1 MSYRLILMTLFAVV
15 GAAAC
20 SSTPFIDTAQPE
32 AVSVAVR
39 RGQFEMNCP
48 AATGEVISRE
58 TIQPVVRNPRWGGID
73 RAEYT
78 VGVTGCGKRA
88 TYVVMCP
95 DNGSSSN
102 CFAAGGRTELR

>member
-1 MSYRLILMTLFAVV
+1 MFCRAILMTFFVLM
-15 GAAAC
+15 GAAGCA
-20 SSTPFIDTAQPE
+20 STPYIDTAQPE
-32 AVSVAVR
+32 AVAMAAR

-48 AATGEVISRE
+48 AATGEVISPE

-78 VGVTGCGKRA
+78 VGVSGCGKRA

-95 DNGSSSN
+95 DNGSSSG
-102 CFAAGGRTELR
+102 CFAAGGRTDVR